1 MNIRNVFGPL
11 TTTPKQTVPV
21 IHNASSKLDDIFLR
35 LLQQN
40 TMTEENRETFQ
51 KKRRLW
57 RRRSIKGSKRQGYP
71 LTPRPAN
78 FLLHRMISRLPKNVC
93 LLRTRRL
100 TLPYLLVVFERL
112 VLCLG
117 SCTLSTEDLSVNRGG
132 LR

>member
-51 KKRRLW
+51 KKKETLAQTLH
-57 RRRSIKGSKRQGYP
+57 QG
-71 LTPRPAN
+71 LKTPR
-78 FLLHRMISRLPKNVC
+78 LS
-93 LLRTRRL
+93 
-100 TLPYLLVVFERL
+100 PYP
-112 VLCLG
+112 
-117 SCTLSTEDLSVNRGG
+117 
-132 LR
+132 